1 MSGRQHT
8 EIRIGLATCGVASG
22 ARRIK
27 SAVEEVIVEEAGG
40 PVRAKAVGCSG
51 ICNQEPVV
59 EVVTPSGESRYYGE
73 VSPAVARKIARQV
86 APGGWLSAAADS
98 LRLLFDDD
106 AWRRPSDHR
115 IDEPGGVLSA
125 YGASQVR
132 IVMENCG
139 QVDPL
144 QIDEYLEAGGYSAL
158 ERCLKEMSPEDV
170 IAVMDEAGLR
180 GRGGAG
186 FPTARKWSF
195 ARAQAGDEK
204 YIICNA
210 DEGDPGAFMDRL
222 VLESDPHRVLE
233 GLVIAAYAIG
243 ARNAVIYV
251 RAEYPIAV
259 QHVRIA
265 AEQARER
272 GYLGEGLLGTDFG
285 VELEIREGAGAF
297 VCGEETAMIASIE
310 GKRGMPHF
318 RPPYPAE
325 KGLWGKPTVIN
336 NVETLACVPWIIRH
350 GAAEFAKH
358 GTETSKG
365 TKVFALAGKVNR
377 GGLIE
382 VPMGI
387 TIREIVE
394 RIGGGI
400 TDGGELKAV
409 QIGGPSGGCLP
420 AELADTPIDFEALT
434 GAGAMMG
441 SGGLVVLDTNDCMV
455 DVARFFL
462 EFTQT
467 ESCGKCTFCRIG
479 TKRMLET
486 LERLCSGEGKAS
498 DIDELEELADRI
510 KRTSLCGLGKTAP
523 NPVLTTLRYFRDEY
537 EAHIEGR
544 CPAGRCA
551 KLVSYHITDKCIGC
565 TLCAQNCPAEA
576 IAPNPYLQHEIDD
589 EKCIRCGG
597 CKTICPQDAIEIV
610 EKKRRPVKLPEFETA
625 KEG

>member
-27 SAVEEVIVEEAGG
+27 SAVEEVLGEEAGG
-40 PVRAKAVGCSG
+40 PVRVKAVGCSG
-51 ICNQEPVV
+51 ICNQEPLI
-59 EVVTPSGESRYYGE
+59 EVVTPAGESRCYGE
-73 VSPAVARKIARQV
+73 VSPAVARKIAKQV
-86 APGGWLSAAADS
+86 ASGGWLSAAADS

-106 AWRRPSDHR
+106 AWRSPVKHR

-125 YGASQVR
+125 YDASQVR

-144 QIDEYLEAGGYSAL
+144 QIDEYLEVEGYSGL
-158 ERCLKEMSPEDV
+158 ERCLKDMSPEDV

-204 YIICNA
+204 YIVCNA

-272 GYLGEGLLGTDFG
+272 GYLGENLLGTGFG

-310 GKRGMPHF
+310 GKRGMPRF

-394 RIGGGI
+394 KIGGGI

-486 LERLCSGEGKAS
+486 LERLCAGEGKAS

-551 KLVSYHITDKCIGC
+551 KLVSYRITDKCIGC

-576 IAPNPYLQHEIDD
+576 IAPDPYRQHEIDD
-589 EKCIRCGG
+589 EKCVRCGG

-610 EKKRRPVKLPEFETA
+610 EKKRQPVKLPEFETA